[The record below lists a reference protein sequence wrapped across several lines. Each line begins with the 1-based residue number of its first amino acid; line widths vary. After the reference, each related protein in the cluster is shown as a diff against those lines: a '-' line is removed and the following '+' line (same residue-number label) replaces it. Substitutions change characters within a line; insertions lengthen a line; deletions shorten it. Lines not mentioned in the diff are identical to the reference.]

1 MKIHLISIGQ
11 KMPAWVEAG
20 FDEYARRLP
29 PSCALEL
36 VALSMPARS
45 RGASIDQLKAKEADL
60 IERAIP
66 KGALVIALDE
76 YGQEVSTVGLS
87 RKLAQWLEG
96 GQDIALLIGG
106 PDGLDGRLL
115 QKARWTWSLSKLTFP
130 HPLVRVIVAEQ
141 LYRAWTVLQNHPY
154 HRGG

>member
-1 MKIHLISIGQ
+1 MNIYLISIGQ
-11 KMPAWVEAG
+11 NMPAWVETG
-20 FDEYARRLP
+20 FAEYAKRLP
-29 PSCALEL
+29 ASCALKLVEL
-36 VALSMPARS
+36 PMPQRTKN
-45 RGASIDQLKAKEADL
+45 ASITQLKEKEAAL
-60 IERAIP
+60 IEQEIP

-87 RKLAQWLEG
+87 SKMKQWLES
-96 GQDIALLIGG
+96 GQDVALLIGG

-141 LYRAWTVLQNHPY
+141 LYRAWSVLQNHPY
-154 HRGG
+154 HRS

>member
-1 MKIHLISIGQ
+1 MNIHLITIGQ
-11 KMPAWVEAG
+11 KMPAWVQTG
-20 FDEYARRLP
+20 FEEYAKRLP
-29 PSCALEL
+29 ACCNLKLVEL
-36 VALSMPARS
+36 PMPARG
-45 RGASIDQLKAKEADL
+45 RNASVERLKEKEAAA
-60 IERAIP
+60 IEAAIP

-96 GQDIALLIGG
+96 GQDVALLVGG

-141 LYRAWTVLQNHPY
+141 LYRAWSVLNHHPY
-154 HRGG
+154 HRG

>member
-1 MKIHLISIGQ
+1 MNIHLITIGQ
-11 KMPAWVEAG
+11 KMPAWVQTG
-20 FDEYARRLP
+20 FEEYAKRLP
-29 PSCALEL
+29 ACCSLKLVEL
-36 VALSMPARS
+36 PMPARG
-45 RGASIDQLKAKEADL
+45 RNASIDRLKEKEAEA
-60 IERAIP
+60 IEAALP

-96 GQDIALLIGG
+96 GQDVALLVGG

-141 LYRAWTVLQNHPY
+141 LYRAWSVLNHHPY
-154 HRGG
+154 HRA

>member
-1 MKIHLISIGQ
+1 MNIHLITIGQ
-11 KMPAWVEAG
+11 KMPAWVQTG
-20 FDEYARRLP
+20 FEEYAKRLP
-29 PSCALEL
+29 ACCSLKLVEL
-36 VALSMPARS
+36 PMPARG
-45 RGASIDQLKAKEADL
+45 RNASVDRLKEKEAAA
-60 IERAIP
+60 IEAAIP

-96 GQDIALLIGG
+96 GQDVALLVGG

-141 LYRAWTVLQNHPY
+141 LYRAWSVLNHHPY
-154 HRGG
+154 HRA

>member
-1 MKIHLISIGQ
+1 MNIHLITIGQ
-11 KMPAWVEAG
+11 KMPDWVETG
-20 FDEYARRLP
+20 FAEYAKRLP
-29 PSCALEL
+29 ASCALKLVEL
-36 VALSMPARS
+36 PMPP
-45 RGASIDQLKAKEADL
+45 RGKNANIDQLKAKEAAL
-60 IERAIP
+60 IEKVIP

-96 GQDIALLIGG
+96 GQDVALLVGG

-130 HPLVRVIVAEQ
+130 HPLVRIIVAEQ
-141 LYRAWTVLQNHPY
+141 LYRAWSVLNHHPY
-154 HRGG
+154 HRS

>member
-1 MKIHLISIGQ
+1 MNIHLITIGQ
-11 KMPAWVEAG
+11 KMPAWVQTG
-20 FDEYARRLP
+20 FEEYAKRLP
-29 PSCALEL
+29 ACCSLKLVEL
-36 VALSMPARS
+36 PMPARG
-45 RGASIDQLKAKEADL
+45 RNASIDRLKEKEAEA
-60 IERAIP
+60 IEAAIP
-66 KGALVIALDE
+66 RGALVIALDE

-96 GQDIALLIGG
+96 GQDVALLVGG

-141 LYRAWTVLQNHPY
+141 LYRAWSVLNHHPY
-154 HRGG
+154 HRA

>member
-1 MKIHLISIGQ
+1 MNIHLITIGQ

-20 FDEYARRLP
+20 FAEYAKRLP
-29 PSCALEL
+29 ASCALKLVEL
-36 VALSMPARS
+36 PMPP
-45 RGASIDQLKAKEADL
+45 RGKNPNIDQLKAKEADL

-96 GQDIALLIGG
+96 GQDVALLVGG

-130 HPLVRVIVAEQ
+130 HPLVRIIVAEQ
-141 LYRAWTVLQNHPY
+141 LYRAWSVLNHHPY
-154 HRGG
+154 HRS